1 MARHVLTLRPET
13 SQIAVMNDWLRAV
26 FAGEAVSRRV
36 AEDMKLCLNEAVANA
51 ILHGAA
57 GQPDAWIEIELT
69 VDGGRA
75 VARLSDDCPA
85 FDPLA
90 APDAGRISG
99 LGDARVGGFGIGLIR
114 ETATALDYRR
124 VDGRNVLT
132 IACGMA
138 G

>member
-1 MARHVLTLRPET
+1 
-13 SQIAVMNDWLRAV
+13 
-26 FAGEAVSRRV
+26 
-36 AEDMKLCLNEAVANA
+36 MKLCLNEAVANA